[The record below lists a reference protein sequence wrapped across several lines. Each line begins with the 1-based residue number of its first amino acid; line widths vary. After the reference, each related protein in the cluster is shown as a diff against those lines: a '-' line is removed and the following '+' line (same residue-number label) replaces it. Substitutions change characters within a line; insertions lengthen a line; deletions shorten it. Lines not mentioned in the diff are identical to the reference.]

1 MPKQRDSR
9 ILGALENFVSSKGE
23 PSESLEVRVAN
34 LEQTLRLVL
43 SEIADI
49 HIRLDRPQ
57 NTPKANVSN
66 GTAKHSQAKP
76 KQPPLPKQTGSKQM
90 PSTAIPAEIK
100 VMDRPN
106 FVKMRTLLSDGILRT
121 QDEIHREI
129 QGFSKSSFQRIRKYF
144 DNDGNVDRTVRR
156 YMLKSE

>member
-66 GTAKHSQAKP
+66 GTPKHSQAKP
-76 KQPPLPKQTGSKQM
+76 KQSPLPKQTVEADGLHADAIDCH
-90 PSTAIPAEIK
+90 PSG
-100 VMDRPN
+100 DQ
-106 FVKMRTLLSDGILRT
+106 SDGPSQLCE
-121 QDEIHREI
+121 DEDAFIRWYPSHAGRDTPRDS
-129 QGFSKSSFQRIRKYF
+129 GFQ
-144 DNDGNVDRTVRR
+144 
-156 YMLKSE
+156 